1 MTMAKIKRKVID
13 VSQYQGKI
21 DWKRVKDAGIEGAII
36 RVGDGTT
43 IKDKQCDR
51 NIKECER
58 LGIPFGL
65 YIYSRAKTRK
75 EARREADI
83 ILKKAKGHKI
93 QYPLYIDL
101 ERPGY
106 GKYAKRVA
114 EEFGDRVEKKGYWCG
129 VYANL
134 GWWEDYLKG
143 MNRFSKWVARYGKKP
158 KIADMDMWQYSSTG
172 KVPGI
177 SGNCDMD
184 YCYVDFPKLIKK
196 DK

>member
-1 MTMAKIKRKVID
+1 MAKIKRKVID

-36 RVGDGTT
+36 RVGDGTKT
-43 IKDKQCDR
+43 KDKQCDR

-65 YIYSRAKTRK
+65 YIYSRAKTKKQARK
-75 EARREADI
+75 EADI
-83 ILKKAKGHKI
+83 VIKKAKGHKI

-101 ERPGY
+101 EQQGY
-106 GKYAKRVA
+106 GKYAKKTA
-114 EEFGDRVEKKGYWCG
+114 EAFGNRVEKKGYWCG
-129 VYANL
+129 IYANL
-134 GWWEDYLKG
+134 SWWEDYLKG
-143 MNRFSKWVARYGKKP
+143 MNRFSKWVARYGSKP
-158 KIADMDMWQYSSTG
+158 KVANMDMWQYSSTG

-184 YCYVDFPKLIKK
+184 YCYVDFPKLIGKK
-196 DK
+196 